1 MTRLILVDNSIVDS
15 SGHHY
20 QYAAHCLAAAKELGY
35 EPILAINKNNNM
47 AKVPWKVFG
56 VYSSTFWM
64 YNKYEPVVMN
74 LYHKL
79 EKINNKILNFVILD
93 GFGHF
98 LIKKLLDKKKIDEFA
113 KDTHE
118 LIKQTDLKDG
128 DMIFLPTSG
137 LVEMFGILECAK
149 MNPSCKKASWHFLF
163 RRSIHT
169 GSLDRDTSHLKLEL
183 MKKVFQIFHKKSTFQ
198 AHFYTDSIQLTQ
210 QYEKLGVKFDT
221 LPIPHTISKPELNK
235 SSSSINV
242 TYLGDARTEKGY
254 HHLPHIIQD
263 LWDDYV
269 QPKKISFTIQS
280 YFNLT
285 ESEPKTIV
293 AFHQLQNF
301 PSDKVK
307 LILSPLDQEKY
318 QNLLIGSD
326 IVLLP
331 YDQVNYY
338 ARTSGILAESLGCGI
353 PVVVPAGTW
362 MARQFIK
369 EVYQYQRSLREKF
382 LRKSHNDIELQY
394 ENSLQKISIN
404 DKLVLNYKKPIAYTL
419 FEIDNQDS
427 HVLVTLFFE
436 ENSMSLITVDII
448 QMTSDDL
455 IIASNSNLVEKSDLT
470 YATVILPIKNHAKK
484 IALKFRNT
492 RSEQV
497 FLKISVDMLHFS
509 LRNVPL
515 SSIGIIYDNP
525 EEISQKLANMI
536 DNYNHYLK
544 TAKEFS
550 IAYLE
555 EQNAKSLIQK
565 IANNT
570 KTVVSEFDK

>member
-1 MTRLILVDNSIVDS
+1 MTKFILVDNSIIDS

-20 QYAAHCLAAAKELGY
+20 QYAVHCLIAARDLGY

-64 YNKYEPVVMN
+64 YDKYEPVIMK

-79 EKINNKILNFVILD
+79 EKINSKILNFVILG
-93 GFGHF
+93 GFGYF
-98 LIKKLLDKKKIDEFA
+98 LIKKLLDKKKIAEFA
-113 KDTHE
+113 KDTQE
-118 LIKQTDLKDG
+118 LIKQIDLENG
-128 DMIFLPTSG
+128 DIIFLPTSG
-137 LVEMFGILECAK
+137 LVEMFGILRCAK

-163 RRSIHT
+163 RRSMHT
-169 GSLDRDTSHLKLEL
+169 GHPDKDTSNLKLEL
-183 MKKVFQIFHKKSTFQ
+183 MRKVFQIFHKKSILQT
-198 AHFYTDSIQLTQ
+198 HFYTDSIQLTQ
-210 QYEKLGVKFDT
+210 QYEKLGVRFDT
-221 LPIPHTISKPELNK
+221 LPIPHTISKSELKK

-254 HHLPHIIQD
+254 HHLPHIVQD
-263 LWDDYV
+263 LWHDYV
-269 QPKKISFTIQS
+269 LSEKISFTIQS
-280 YFNLT
+280 YFNLA
-285 ESEPKTIV
+285 EGEPKTIV
-293 AFHQLQNF
+293 SFHELQNF

-307 LILSPLDQEKY
+307 LILNPLDQEEY
-318 QNLLIGSD
+318 QNLLIDSD
-326 IVLLP
+326 VVLLP

-353 PVVVPAGTW
+353 PVIVPAGTW
-362 MARQFIK
+362 LSRQFIK

-382 LRKSHNDIELQY
+382 LRKSHDMKLRY
-394 ENSLQKISIN
+394 EESAQQNSIN
-404 DKLVLNYKKPIAYTL
+404 DELVLNRKKSMVHTS
-419 FEIDNQDS
+419 FEIDDQDS

-436 ENSMSLITVDII
+436 ENSMSPVMIDII

-470 YATVILPIKNHAKK
+470 YATVISPIKNHVKK
-484 IALKFRNT
+484 IMLKFRNT
-492 RSEQV
+492 RSEKIV
-497 FLKISVDMLHFS
+497 LKASVDTLHCS
-509 LRNVPL
+509 QKNVPL

-525 EEISQKLANMI
+525 EEISQKLANII
-536 DNYNHYLK
+536 DNYDHYLK

-550 IAYLE
+550 LAYLE
-555 EQNAKSLIQK
+555 EQNAKSLVQK